1 MARKSFTASLQKFD
15 FNHWQYHVE
24 VPDAIASLFIDE
36 DQRRVLVWIDSL
48 GPFHMA
54 LIKAKAYWYIM
65 INRQIR
71 EKLQIDTDAI
81 VSIQLEADQSEFGQ
95 EMPEEFEV
103 LMDQDEEGRIFFNG
117 LTPGKQRSL
126 LYLVSKVK
134 NPESRMKKSLAI
146 MHHLRLAKGKVDF
159 KQLNELIKYYNN
171 L

>member
-1 MARKSFTASLQKFD
+1 MARKSFTATLQKFD

-24 VPDAIASLFIDE
+24 VPEEIASLFIDG
-36 DQRRVLVWIDSL
+36 DHRRVLVWIDSL

-54 LIKAKAYWYIM
+54 LIKAKAYWYLM

-71 EKLQIDTDAI
+71 EKLHLDTGSKVPI
-81 VSIQLEADQSEFGQ
+81 ELEADQSEFGQ

-103 LMDQDEEGRIFFNG
+103 LMDQDEDGRVFFSG

-146 MHHLRLAKGKVDF
+146 MHHLRLTRGKLDF